1 MIKAKINLLGKS
13 WEVFVRSDRVHKK
26 RFKKCHAI
34 AHLNER
40 KIHVR
45 KSSLDILTITHEIV
59 HAFQW
64 ELSFYEL
71 ALDRDQTTEWFCE
84 LISKH
89 GEQIIKD
96 AKELCQKLS

>member
-1 MIKAKINLLGKS
+1 ML
-13 WEVFVRSDRVHKK
+13 VRSDRVHKK

-34 AHLNER
+34 SHLNER
-40 KIHVR
+40 IIHIR

-59 HAFQW
+59 HALQW

-71 ALDRDQTTEWFCE
+71 DLTRDQTTEWFCE

-89 GEQIIKD
+89 GEQINRD